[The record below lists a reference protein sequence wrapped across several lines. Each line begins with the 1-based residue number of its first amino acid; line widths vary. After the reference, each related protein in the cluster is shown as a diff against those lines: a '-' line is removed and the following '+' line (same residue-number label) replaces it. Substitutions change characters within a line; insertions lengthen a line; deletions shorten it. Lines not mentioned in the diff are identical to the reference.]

1 MIRAKFRLT
10 EWKNSEGGRRVDG
23 KYESCILASLVF
35 IPVGDDSP
43 ENKQFWEATPSGR
56 IELGVVNPEAVEE
69 FELLKEYYVD
79 FTEVKDLPDSTQG

>member
-23 KYESCILASLVF
+23 KYESCIMASLVF

-43 ENKQFWEATPSGR
+43 ENKLFWEATPNGR
-56 IELGVVNPEAVEE
+56 IEISFVNPEAVEE
-69 FELLKEYYVD
+69 LKLLKEYYVD
-79 FTEVKDLPDSTQG
+79 FTEVKELMDSTK

>member
-23 KYESCILASLVF
+23 KYESCIKASLVF
-35 IPVGDDSP
+35 IPVGDNSP
-43 ENKQFWEATPSGR
+43 ENKLFWEATPSGR
-56 IELGVVNPEAVEE
+56 IEISVVNPEAVEE

-79 FTEVKDLPDSTQG
+79 FTAVKELLDSTR